1 MVGAR
6 AADLRKVQ
14 QENREIA
21 LELLSFSSSQSILN
35 RKKYFNFPF
44 GFRNVLKMDSVNYL
58 MSQNMVLIKTTL
70 LCLHWG

>member
-14 QENREIA
+14 QEKREIA
-21 LELLSFSSSQSILN
+21 LGLLSFSSSQSILN

-44 GFRNVLKMDSVNYL
+44 GFRNVLKMDSVN
-58 MSQNMVLIKTTL
+58 
-70 LCLHWG
+70 